1 MILKYTCQFDG
12 DNYNYFAVEN
22 FFKDALEDYN
32 FIDAVDYDG
41 EYINLIFSETN
52 VSSAQEN
59 EIKLANAVQ
68 STIKKL
74 YTTM

>member
-22 FFKDALEDYN
+22 FFKDALEEYN

-52 VSSAQEN
+52 VPSAQEN
-59 EIKLANAVQ
+59 EIKLSNAVQ